1 MIMIKD
7 PDFVAAQQHRLTYL
21 ESKLECILKE
31 MTQIQEFLNEY
42 QIRPDA

>member
-7 PDFVAAQQHRLTYL
+7 PDFVAAQQQRLTYL

-42 QIRPDA
+42 QVRSDA

>member
-7 PDFVAAQQHRLTYL
+7 PDFIAAQQHRLTHL
-21 ESKLECILKE
+21 ESQLECILKE

-42 QIRPDA
+42 KVRSDA